1 MQSKY
6 RQHLGKTPFGCCWL
20 VRPAWLVGCLDL
32 GKAHTV
38 MDGDEQGENRNFL
51 MRWLLGLLAVDCL
64 RDTVLDGHAFFLLCA
79 WLMDGW
85 MGGWMD

>member
-1 MQSKY
+1 MIND
-6 RQHLGKTPFGCCWL
+6 HG
-20 VRPAWLVGCLDL
+20 
-32 GKAHTV
+32 
-38 MDGDEQGENRNFL
+38 QGEKCNFL
-51 MRWLLGLLAVDCL
+51 VRWLLGLLAVDCL